1 MISRSMFA
9 IVCLGSDALE
19 YKSHTDAVCCRP
31 RLLIESQFGAVVGGE
46 GTHSYRLFEVMA
58 AGAVPVVIG
67 AETID
72 GLPFQVRC
80 ECHVSV
86 SGVAHG
92 WSHRMDCHRIWWIGQ
107 LLQFCRGTQPW
118 KL

>member
-1 MISRSMFA
+1 MFA
-9 IVCLGSDALE
+9 SVCIDRDALE
-19 YKSHTDAVCCRP
+19 DESHADAVCCRP

-86 SGVAHG
+86 SGVPCG
-92 WSHRMDCHRIWWIGQ
+92 
-107 LLQFCRGTQPW
+107 
-118 KL
+118 